1 MNNDN
6 LTPAQAADFLDIS
19 AHTVKKYARLLEL
32 RGHTIARNGLN
43 HRIFTGTDI
52 ALMQAMVVLNRDKSV
67 QLEEAADIVTSTDT
81 DISAILGRT
90 VTQSEPHTTDSTEIA
105 VQGAH
110 NMELLT
116 QIFAQYQ
123 NDMATLRNELEQR
136 DQLMLEVQSQIN
148 TQLEEQAATIE
159 GLREEIAELRKQ
171 SEEKPEPTSIWSR
184 LFGKA

>member
-1 MNNDN
+1 MGNDN

-32 RGHTIARNGLN
+32 RGHTVARNGLN
-43 HRIFTGTDI
+43 HRIFTGTDM

-67 QLEEAADIVTSTDT
+67 TLEHAADIVTSSDT

-90 VTQSEPHTTDSTEIA
+90 VTESETQTADSTEIA

-110 NMELLT
+110 DMELLA
-116 QIFAQYQ
+116 QIFTQYQ
-123 NDMATLRNELEQR
+123 TDMATLRTELEER
-136 DQLMLEVQSQIN
+136 DKLMLEVQSQIN
-148 TQLEEQAATIE
+148 TQLAEQAVTIE
-159 GLREEIAELRKQ
+159 GLREEVAELRKQ
-171 SEEKPEPTSIWSR
+171 AEDKPQPSIWAR